1 MHFRQLEAFRTVMT
15 SGSTVRAAELMQI
28 TQPAVSRSIAE
39 LEAAVGFALFDRVR
53 GRLVPTSEGQLFFRE
68 VDASFRG
75 LDRLRSAAATI
86 RDYGSGSIRV
96 ASLAALGAELVPV
109 AIHSFLTA
117 NPKVK
122 VTLQV
127 LPSSSVR
134 NLVVDGQFDLGIA
147 ADEVDL
153 SGLDSQLFG
162 NFPAVCAIPAD
173 HPLASLDTIRPVH
186 LREHQLI
193 GLAPEDRARH
203 RIDETLRAEGV
214 EPDYIVETPSSS
226 TICALALAGAGVG
239 FVSPFTVHGFVE
251 RGLVLRPFEPRVS
264 FRYYLLFRPDA
275 QKARLARAFVA
286 ALFEQRNKATS
297 AMSRVR
303 EA

>member
-15 SGSTVRAAELMQI
+15 TGSTVRAAELMQV

-53 GRLVPTSEGQLFFRE
+53 GRLVPTPEGQLFFRE
-68 VDASFRG
+68 VDSSFQG
-75 LDRLRSAAATI
+75 LDRLRAAAATI

-96 ASLAALGAELVPV
+96 ASLAALGAELVPN
-109 AIHSFLTA
+109 AIHAFLTR
-117 NPKVK
+117 NPRIK

-127 LPSSSVR
+127 HPSSTVR
-134 NLVVDGQFDLGIA
+134 NLVMDGQFDVGLA

-162 NFPAVCAIPAD
+162 NFPAVCAIPAG
-173 HPLASLDTIRPVH
+173 HPLALLEVIRPAD
-186 LREHQLI
+186 LRQHQLV
-193 GLAPEDRARH
+193 GLAPEDRARN
-203 RIDETLRAEGV
+203 RIDEALRAEDL

-226 TICALALAGAGVG
+226 TVCALALAGVGIG

-251 RGLVLRPFEPRVS
+251 RGLVVRPFAPRVS

-275 QKARLARAFVA
+275 QKARLVKEFVA
-286 ALFEQRNKATS
+286 ALFEQRHKA
-297 AMSRVR
+297 ALQR
-303 EA
+303 